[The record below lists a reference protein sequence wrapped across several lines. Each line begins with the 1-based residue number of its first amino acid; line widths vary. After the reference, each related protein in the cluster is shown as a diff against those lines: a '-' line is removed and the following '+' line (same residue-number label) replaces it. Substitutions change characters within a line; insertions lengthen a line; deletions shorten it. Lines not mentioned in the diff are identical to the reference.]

1 MKNSAVFTSAL
12 ICISLLS
19 GCEKPPESVT
29 IDMADTVSSIT
40 SVPTDMSDTA
50 SSITEEVLDSTE
62 HNEVI
67 PDEHNT
73 LLGENI
79 RSLELRVYDGQNITE
94 QVIFDEEA
102 LKEIQGMISAVPAEK
117 TEEWSPRQIKL
128 PVYGFE
134 IIDGDGLDLE
144 AAWSDGYWIT
154 QDGEAYSFDFD
165 FETLKSSYEWE
176 YENVWNHN
184 SIAGMPCAF
193 FLCRDESGWITDHLE
208 AAEDP
213 VEPPENIT
221 AELADQS
228 SDVIAVRISNN
239 SNDESEKGWI
249 YNEAFR
255 IDFFDGK
262 WYPVPCMPGKGYPSR
277 GGLILF
283 PGESAE
289 ITCFLDMYGG
299 LPAGKY
305 RLVGDNFAAEFTV

>member
-1 MKNSAVFTSAL
+1 MKNSAVFTSVL
-12 ICISLLS
+12 ISISLLS
-19 GCEKPPESVT
+19 GCETSSESVPP
-29 IDMADTVSSIT
+29 ADT
-40 SVPTDMSDTA
+40 TA
-50 SSITEEVLDSTE
+50 PISSITEETAVGTE

-67 PDEHNT
+67 PDEYNT
-73 LLGENI
+73 LLGESI
-79 RSLELRVYDGQNITE
+79 ISLTLNVYNGQNITE

-102 LKEIQGMISAVPAEK
+102 LNEIQSMISAVPVEK

-128 PVYGFE
+128 PVYGFK

-165 FETLKSSYEWE
+165 FEALKNSYEWM
-176 YENVWNHN
+176 YEKVWDH
-184 SIAGMPCAF
+184 AVAAMPCAF

-228 SDVIAVRISNN
+228 DDVIVVRLSNN

-255 IDFFDGK
+255 IDFFDEK
-262 WYPVPCMPGKGYPSR
+262 WYPVPRMPGEKIYSR
-277 GGLILF
+277 FGLILF

-289 ITCFLDMYGG
+289 ITCFLNMYGG

-305 RLVGDNFAAEFTV
+305 RLVGDNFSAEFTI

>member
-1 MKNSAVFTSAL
+1 MKKNCCIYFAL

-19 GCEKPPESVT
+19 GCEKPPESVP
-29 IDMADTVSSIT
+29 IDTADTVSSIT
-40 SVPTDMSDTA
+40 
-50 SSITEEVLDSTE
+50 EEAADSAE
-62 HNEVI
+62 NNEVI
-67 PDEHNT
+67 PDKYNT
-73 LLGENI
+73 LLEENI
-79 RSLELRVYDGQNITE
+79 RSLELKVYNGQNITE

-102 LKEIQGMISAVPAEK
+102 LNEIQSMISVVPAEK
-117 TEEWSPRQIKL
+117 AEEWSPRQIKL

-134 IIDGDGLDLE
+134 IIDDSDLDLE

-165 FETLKSSYEWE
+165 FETLKGSYEWK
-176 YENVWNHN
+176 YEKVWDHK
-184 SIAGMPCAF
+184 IAGMPCAF

-208 AAEDP
+208 AAEDTI
-213 VEPPENIT
+213 EMPENIT
-221 AELADQS
+221 AELADQN
-228 SDVIAVRISNN
+228 DDTITVRLSNN
-239 SNDESEKGWI
+239 SDDEKVEGWL

-255 IDFFDGK
+255 IDYFNEK
-262 WYPVPCMPGKGYPSR
+262 WYPVPCMPGKRYPSR

-305 RLVGDNFAAEFTV
+305 RLVGDNFAVEFMV